1 MGTKP
6 HHSKINMKAFTTLA
20 TLLGVTYATPIQQI
34 QYGSTGLQHSGVSM
48 MTNQKMHPMST
59 QHMTMTTKPM
69 MKVVAEMPQPVVNP
83 NQYHLKDNLG
93 NYAFGYSTQ
102 NSEMAEE
109 GNAQLKKG
117 HFANIMADGKLR
129 RLDYIADNQGFHILR
144 DTADN
149 TGKYIK
155 REAETSVEPDLIS
168 TRMTSYMDSSSLR
181 NDNNMHQMSNNQMG
195 RDMSS
200 RMMQRNKQPT
210 SNMYRANNLMG
221 RDMSTMNMMDNDMSS
236 MNNMMARDMSSMNI
250 LGHGISSMNKMGRD
264 MSSRYNMMGQ
274 DISSINK
281 MSQGLNNMMGHDIS
295 SMNMMGRD
303 MSSMNMMGRDMYSR
317 NNMMGRDMTSRNN
330 MMNLDNM
337 MGHDMSSRNNMMGP
351 DMSSRNNMVGHDMST
366 NQMSQEMSSNL
377 MGRDMYSNQ
386 MLSSNTMGLD
396 MNRMAPPNTMSQR
409 MQIETMPSQSLNRFF

>member
-1 MGTKP
+1 
-6 HHSKINMKAFTTLA
+6 
-20 TLLGVTYATPIQQI
+20 
-34 QYGSTGLQHSGVSM
+34 

-59 QHMTMTTKPM
+59 QHMSTNPM

-109 GNAQLKKG
+109 GNDQLRKG
-117 HFANIMADGKLR
+117 HFANIMANGKLR
-129 RLDYIADNQGFHILR
+129 RVDYIADNQGFHILR

-155 REAETSVEPDLIS
+155 REAETSVEPDLIR

-200 RMMQRNKQPT
+200 SMMQRNNQLT

-236 MNNMMARDMSSMNI
+236 MNNMM
-250 LGHGISSMNKMGRD
+250 GHGITSMNKMGRD

-295 SMNMMGRD
+295 SRNMMGRD
-303 MSSMNMMGRDMYSR
+303 MSSR
-317 NNMMGRDMTSRNN
+317 NNMMGRDMSSRNN
-330 MMNLDNM
+330 MMGQGLDNI
-337 MGHDMSSRNNMMGP
+337 MGRDMSSRNNMMGP
-351 DMSSRNNMVGHDMST
+351 DMSSRNNVVGHDMST
-366 NQMSQEMSSNL
+366 NQMSQEMFSNL

-396 MNRMAPPNTMSQR
+396 INRMAPSNTMSQR
-409 MQIETMPSQSLNRFF
+409 MHIETMPSQSLNRFF

>member
-1 MGTKP
+1 
-6 HHSKINMKAFTTLA
+6 MKAFTTLA
-20 TLLGVTYATPIQQI
+20 TLLGATYASPIQQI
-34 QYGSTGLQHSGVSM
+34 QYGSTGLQHSGISM
-48 MTNQKMHPMST
+48 MTNQKMHPIST

-69 MKVVAEMPQPVVNP
+69 MIVAEMPQPVVNP

-93 NYAFGYSTQ
+93 NYAFGYSTH

-117 HFANIMADGKLR
+117 HFANIMADGKMR
-129 RLDYIADNQGFHILR
+129 RVDYIADNQGFHILR

-195 RDMSS
+195 RDTSS
-200 RMMQRNKQPT
+200 SMMQRNNQLT

-221 RDMSTMNMMDNDMSS
+221 RDMSTMNNMDNDMSS
-236 MNNMMARDMSSMNI
+236 MNNMM
-250 LGHGISSMNKMGRD
+250 
-264 MSSRYNMMGQ
+264 
-274 DISSINK
+274 
-281 MSQGLNNMMGHDIS
+281 
-295 SMNMMGRD
+295 GRD
-303 MSSMNMMGRDMYSR
+303 MSSMNMLGHDMSSLNMMGNAKSSMNNILGNNMSTMKMMGRDISSL
-317 NNMMGRDMTSRNN
+317 NMMGRDMSFMNMMGRDTSSRNN
-330 MMNLDNM
+330 MMRQGLDNM
-337 MGHDMSSRNNMMGP
+337 MGHDMSSRNNMMGRDVSSRNNMMGR

-377 MGRDMYSNQ
+377 MGRDRYSNQ

-396 MNRMAPPNTMSQR
+396 MNRMAPANTMSQR
-409 MQIETMPSQSLNRFF
+409 MQIETMPSQLFNRFF

>member
-1 MGTKP
+1 MG
-6 HHSKINMKAFTTLA
+6 NMKAFTTLA
-20 TLLGVTYATPIQQI
+20 TLLGVTYASPIQPI
-34 QYGSTGLQHSGVSM
+34 QYGSTGLQHSGISM

-59 QHMTMTTKPM
+59 QHMTMATHPM

-129 RLDYIADNQGFHILR
+129 RVDYIADNQGFHILR

-200 RMMQRNKQPT
+200 SMTQRNKQLT

-221 RDMSTMNMMDNDMSS
+221 RDMSTMNIMDNDMSS
-236 MNNMMARDMSSMNI
+236 MNNMMGHDDMSF
-250 LGHGISSMNKMGRD
+250 
-264 MSSRYNMMGQ
+264 
-274 DISSINK
+274 
-281 MSQGLNNMMGHDIS
+281 
-295 SMNMMGRD
+295 MNMMGRD
-303 MSSMNMMGRDMYSR
+303 MSSRNIMMGQ
-317 NNMMGRDMTSRNN
+317 G
-330 MMNLDNM
+330 LDNM
-337 MGHDMSSRNNMMGP
+337 IGRDMSSR
-351 DMSSRNNMVGHDMST
+351 
-366 NQMSQEMSSNL
+366 
-377 MGRDMYSNQ
+377 
-386 MLSSNTMGLD
+386 
-396 MNRMAPPNTMSQR
+396 
-409 MQIETMPSQSLNRFF
+409 

>member
-1 MGTKP
+1 MGASLLIKPFSCTHPPTKP
-6 HHSKINMKAFTTLA
+6 HHSKIIMKAFTTLA
-20 TLLGVTYATPIQQI
+20 TLLGTTYANPIQQI

-59 QHMTMTTKPM
+59 QHMTMSTNPM
-69 MKVVAEMPQPVVNP
+69 MKVAAEMPQPVVNP

-117 HFANIMADGKLR
+117 HFANIMADGKMR
-129 RLDYIADNQGFHILR
+129 RVDYIADNQGFHILR

-155 REAETSVEPDLIS
+155 REAETSVEPDLIR
-168 TRMTSYMDSSSLR
+168 TRISSYMDSSSLR

-195 RDMSS
+195 RGMSS
-200 RMMQRNKQPT
+200 SMMQRNKQLT

-221 RDMSTMNMMDNDMSS
+221 RDMSTMNMMDSDMSS
-236 MNNMMARDMSSMNI
+236 MNMM
-250 LGHGISSMNKMGRD
+250 GHGITSMNKMGRD

-303 MSSMNMMGRDMYSR
+303 MSSR
-317 NNMMGRDMTSRNN
+317 NNMMGRDMSSRNN
-330 MMNLDNM
+330 MMGQGLD
-337 MGHDMSSRNNMMGP
+337 NMMGP

-396 MNRMAPPNTMSQR
+396 MNRMAPSNTMSQR

>member
-1 MGTKP
+1 MGSLLIKPFSCTHPPTKP
-6 HHSKINMKAFTTLA
+6 HHSKIIMKAFTTLA
-20 TLLGVTYATPIQQI
+20 TLLGVTYASPIQPI
-34 QYGSTGLQHSGVSM
+34 QYGSTALQHSGISV

-59 QHMTMTTKPM
+59 QHMTMSTNPM
-69 MKVVAEMPQPVVNP
+69 MKVAAEMPQPVVNP

-117 HFANIMADGKLR
+117 HFANIMADGKMR
-129 RLDYIADNQGFHILR
+129 RVDYIADNQGFHILR

-200 RMMQRNKQPT
+200 SMKQRNNQLT
-210 SNMYRANNLMG
+210 SNMYRANNMMG
-221 RDMSTMNMMDNDMSS
+221 LDMSS
-236 MNNMMARDMSSMNI
+236 MN
-250 LGHGISSMNKMGRD
+250 L
-264 MSSRYNMMGQ
+264 
-274 DISSINK
+274 
-281 MSQGLNNMMGHDIS
+281 MGHDIS
-295 SMNMMGRD
+295 SRNNMMGQGLDNMMGRD
-303 MSSMNMMGRDMYSR
+303 MSSKNNVIGRDMLSR
-317 NNMMGRDMTSRNN
+317 NNMMGR
-330 MMNLDNM
+330 
-337 MGHDMSSRNNMMGP
+337 

-377 MGRDMYSNQ
+377 MGRDTYSNQ

-396 MNRMAPPNTMSQR
+396 MNRMAPANTMRQR
-409 MQIETMPSQSLNRFF
+409 MQIETMPSQLFNRFF

>member
-1 MGTKP
+1 MGSLLIKP
-6 HHSKINMKAFTTLA
+6 FSCTHIPKLPLTSKINMKAFTTLA
-20 TLLGVTYATPIQQI
+20 TLLGATYASPIQQI
-34 QYGSTGLQHSGVSM
+34 QYGSTGLQHSGISM

-117 HFANIMADGKLR
+117 HFANIMADGKMR
-129 RLDYIADNQGFHILR
+129 RVDYIADNQGFHILR

-303 MSSMNMMGRDMYSR
+303 MSSR
-317 NNMMGRDMTSRNN
+317 NNMMGRDMSSRNN
-330 MMNLDNM
+330 MMGQGLD
-337 MGHDMSSRNNMMGP
+337 NMMGP

-396 MNRMAPPNTMSQR
+396 MNRMAPSNTMSQR

>member
-1 MGTKP
+1 
-6 HHSKINMKAFTTLA
+6 
-20 TLLGVTYATPIQQI
+20 
-34 QYGSTGLQHSGVSM
+34 M
-48 MTNQKMHPMST
+48 MTNQKMHPMSI

-69 MKVVAEMPQPVVNP
+69 MKVVSEMPQPVVDP
-83 NQYHLKDNLG
+83 NQYLLKDNFG

-109 GNAQLKKG
+109 GNAQSKKG

-129 RLDYIADNQGFHILR
+129 RVDYIADNQGFHILR

-155 REAETSVEPDLIS
+155 REAETSVEPDLIR
-168 TRMTSYMDSSSLR
+168 TRMSSYMDSSSLR
-181 NDNNMHQMSNNQMG
+181 NDNNMHQM
-195 RDMSS
+195 
-200 RMMQRNKQPT
+200 
-210 SNMYRANNLMG
+210 
-221 RDMSTMNMMDNDMSS
+221 
-236 MNNMMARDMSSMNI
+236 NNMMGRDMSSMNI
-250 LGHGISSMNKMGRD
+250 LGRDISSMNMMGHGITSMNKMGRD

-281 MSQGLNNMMGHDIS
+281 MSQGLNNMMGHGIS
-295 SMNMMGRD
+295 SLNMMGRD
-303 MSSMNMMGRDMYSR
+303 MSSRNMMGRDMSSR
-317 NNMMGRDMTSRNN
+317 NNMMGQG
-330 MMNLDNM
+330 LDNM

-396 MNRMAPPNTMSQR
+396 MNRRMAPSNTMS
-409 MQIETMPSQSLNRFF
+409 